1 VILIVVKFAVR
12 PESVQQSAHFATAMA
27 ALPGAISAKPKII
40 NVSAPTDGWSEMA
53 ELEPR

>member
-1 VILIVVKFAVR
+1 
-12 PESVQQSAHFATAMA
+12 MA

-40 NVSAPTDGWSEMA
+40 NVSAPNEGWSEMA